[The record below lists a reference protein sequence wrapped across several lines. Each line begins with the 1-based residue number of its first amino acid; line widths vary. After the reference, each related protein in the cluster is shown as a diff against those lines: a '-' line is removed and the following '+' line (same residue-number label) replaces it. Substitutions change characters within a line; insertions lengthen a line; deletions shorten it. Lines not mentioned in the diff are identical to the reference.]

1 VNRMLSDLWPRT
13 SAVLQRAVRSFRES
27 VAFHGVLGPGI
38 RLMRN
43 RRTSQKLL
51 LVFSLVLLP
60 LLLLLYIE
68 GSHMTREWQL
78 QRAGFS
84 AVQEF
89 GALAEL
95 RTQVA
100 ALSPDLVDTASSGP
114 ALAAEATAFEA
125 LQVALARGSGPESH
139 QRRKARA
146 LQEFE
151 EHRKALRKTYDAA
164 AVESAGLRATRRS
177 LQREYQAAIAAL
189 HDAATPVWSVV
200 ADADSDAHALF
211 DGGLRTSFYVM
222 LAIVHAAE
230 AGQALLMAPA
240 EGLAQRQTIESSMEL
255 RLLLSQLEPAMLAGA
270 RRGQLSEAGSEGPL
284 ATIQTFADASLK
296 LADRASIEYATADE
310 LGALVGGAHGYR
322 QLARSA
328 RLAAHTIEQASQ
340 AALER
345 HLAAREADRIR
356 LTRIMFGAAL
366 LCAGVAAYLLLCT
379 QRVLHKGL
387 KTLCAQIESVGRG
400 NLRRPPKALGQDEI
414 GQAMGAL
421 HDAVS
426 SLQQL
431 FDAVTQG
438 VAAVSH
444 ASRDVALGNSGLSA
458 RTGDM
463 RGAIGNVASGAQG
476 SAMAM
481 DACASVVER
490 ASEHARDA
498 RANARTGSKSMANL
512 QQRMRSLEARSR
524 EINQMVTLM
533 ETVTFQT
540 KLLSLNASVEAARAG
555 EAGKGFAVVAQ
566 EVRALAERS
575 EKAAGKIRDIVAAS
589 VSDIEEGGVLATRAN
604 TAVQQTDEQIQAVNA
619 LMADVVRL
627 TRDGMQESQNVL
639 GIARTVEASVSGNV
653 QLIDQL
659 SGAAGS
665 LRDQGD
671 ALRRSVRHFVLG

>member
-1 VNRMLSDLWPRT
+1 MLLKLVPRT
-13 SAVLQRAVRSFRES
+13 LEVLQRAVRSFRES

-43 RRTSQKLL
+43 RSTRQKLL
-51 LVFSLVLLP
+51 LVFSLLLMP

-68 GSHMTREWQL
+68 GNNLIREWHL
-78 QRAGFS
+78 QRAGFD

-100 ALSPDLVDTASSGP
+100 ALSPDLVDPASS
-114 ALAAEATAFEA
+114 ALTLEAEAAAFA
-125 LQVALARGSGPESH
+125 DLQAVLGRGAGPESH

-146 LQEFE
+146 LGEFE
-151 EHRKALRKTYDAA
+151 QRRAALRGAYGHSAK
-164 AVESAGLRATRRS
+164 ESIGLHATRRS
-177 LQREYQAAIAAL
+177 LQRDYQAAISSL
-189 HDAATPVWSVV
+189 HDVATPVWAVV

-211 DGGLRTSFYVM
+211 DGGLRTSFHLT

-230 AGQALLMAPA
+230 AGQALLAA
-240 EGLAQRQTIESSMEL
+240 SSDGLAQRQTIESSMEL
-255 RLLLSQLEPAMLAGA
+255 RLLLSQLEPALQAGA
-270 RRGQLSEAGSEGPL
+270 GRGHLAVAGSEAQL
-284 ATIQTFADASLK
+284 AMIQAFADASLK
-296 LADRASIEYATADE
+296 LSDRASIDYATADE
-310 LGALVGGAHGYR
+310 LSALVNGSHGYL

-328 RLAAHTIEQASQ
+328 RIAAHTIQQTSQ

-345 HLAAREADRIR
+345 HLSVREAERIR
-356 LTRIMFGAAL
+356 LTRILFAAAL

-400 NLRRPPKALGQDEI
+400 NLRRPPKALGRDEI
-414 GQAMGAL
+414 GQAMQAL
-421 HDAVS
+421 HDAVA

-498 RANARTGSKSMANL
+498 RANARMGSKSMATL

-524 EINQMVTLM
+524 EINQMVTMM

-589 VSDIEEGGVLATRAN
+589 VSDIEEGSVLATRAN

-627 TRDGMQESQNVL
+627 TREGMQESQAVL
-639 GIARTVEASVSGNV
+639 GIARTVEAAVSGNV